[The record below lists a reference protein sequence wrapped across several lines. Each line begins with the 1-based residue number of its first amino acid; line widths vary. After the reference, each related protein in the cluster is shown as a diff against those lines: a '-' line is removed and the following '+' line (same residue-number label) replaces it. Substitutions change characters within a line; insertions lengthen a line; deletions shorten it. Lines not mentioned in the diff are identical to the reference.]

1 MGGLPLAIAAY
12 LLANRLLPLE
22 MPGRPDAELSCFFGT
37 WALALLLGLIRPMRQ
52 GWALVLGMAAT
63 AYLLLPLVNALTTS
77 THLGISLPAM
87 DWSWAGMDLSFAAMG
102 LMLAALTRHLLQ
114 RRPQPAARHA
124 APPRRGSPGR
134 KPGAQ
139 GSLATT
145 RRRRHS
151 NAARLS
157 VVLCRLDGSCPGHGP
172 TS

>member
-1 MGGLPLAIAAY
+1 
-12 LLANRLLPLE
+12 
-22 MPGRPDAELSCFFGT
+22 
-37 WALALLLGLIRPMRQ
+37 
-52 GWALVLGMAAT
+52 MAAT

-114 RRPQPAARHA
+114 AQAPARSQTCGPAKAERKPNAARI
-124 APPRRGSPGR
+124 P
-134 KPGAQ
+134 
-139 GSLATT
+139 ATT